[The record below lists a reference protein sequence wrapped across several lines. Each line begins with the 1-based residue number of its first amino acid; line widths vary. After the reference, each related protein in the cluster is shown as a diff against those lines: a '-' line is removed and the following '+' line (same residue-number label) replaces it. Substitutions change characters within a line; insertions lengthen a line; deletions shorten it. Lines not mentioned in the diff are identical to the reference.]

1 MKFLVYIVL
10 ISLLSLLPQY
20 VDACSVAWYS
30 PGGYY
35 MYRVYEEAGRQVP
48 DAERDLLQNCLAW
61 QQITSPDIPI
71 EAIREIVYLMPLEE
85 FEQLYALDKYKG
97 TNAFASYL
105 KEHDPETLDFLLLAK
120 TNEYIRRQRNS
131 RWYYPSMK
139 TGCCST
145 LEEIAEQAIAYDGVR
160 LKDRYLLQ
168 AVRALFTLGRYGQ
181 CVDLWNTQGANLSD
195 GNLMK
200 RMLLPYIAGANYRLN
215 HKCKAIAYFAQA
227 GDIESMLYCAERSGE
242 HLSTVEALEFVYRY
256 APDCPEFSRILQ
268 RFVRKYEP
276 DGCCYGDE
284 AELTEECRRLYR
296 FALHVGHE
304 NKVHNRAMWYYTAA
318 FIAELDGRTD
328 EASYILSLA
337 EKSRGTRFIKE
348 SVAVFRIYLD
358 CKLYVFSDT
367 YEERLFEQLLWG
379 EDRIVAG
386 LTQEVAQQT
395 AAGYKLISGISYY
408 YWNDMLRRIL
418 LSEVCPRMLQA
429 GKTTRALQLANMADN
444 RLRELVGRR
453 GHYETR
459 WNDKKQCIEVTFSDL
474 GTLEHY
480 RRNNEYGNEEYSNHF
495 FELIDSIGLANTLA
509 YYRRVAAPRTEFDRF
524 LNARGYVHKDYL
536 NDIAGTQ
543 CLRAMRYEDA
553 VRYLGAVSRSFEGHL
568 NTSLKW
574 DPFAL
579 EQTAIADCSDF
590 KYRFADQMQALERSI
605 GITTDPD
612 RKAFFMLRF
621 AIGLRNSFGFCWMLT
636 QYYKGEYYWGQ
647 VVEKRKWEY
656 EILAQNAFNRSA
668 QMITSA
674 CAMMTNHELAAQT
687 LLEYRNYKTIVE
699 HYPETEVAKF
709 VRGACDTY
717 IDYHLEKIKN
727 YGQ

>member
-1 MKFLVYIVL
+1 M
-10 ISLLSLLPQY
+10 
-20 VDACSVAWYS
+20 
-30 PGGYY
+30 
-35 MYRVYEEAGRQVP
+35 
-48 DAERDLLQNCLAW
+48 
-61 QQITSPDIPI
+61 
-71 EAIREIVYLMPLEE
+71 
-85 FEQLYALDKYKG
+85 
-97 TNAFASYL
+97 
-105 KEHDPETLDFLLLAK
+105 
-120 TNEYIRRQRNS
+120 
-131 RWYYPSMK
+131 
-139 TGCCST
+139 
-145 LEEIAEQAIAYDGVR
+145 
-160 LKDRYLLQ
+160 
-168 AVRALFTLGRYGQ
+168 
-181 CVDLWNTQGANLSD
+181 
-195 GNLMK
+195 
-200 RMLLPYIAGANYRLN
+200 
-215 HKCKAIAYFAQA
+215 
-227 GDIESMLYCAERSGE
+227 
-242 HLSTVEALEFVYRY
+242 
-256 APDCPEFSRILQ
+256 
-268 RFVRKYEP
+268 
-276 DGCCYGDE
+276 
-284 AELTEECRRLYR
+284 
-296 FALHVGHE
+296 
-304 NKVHNRAMWYYTAA
+304 
-318 FIAELDGRTD
+318 
-328 EASYILSLA
+328 
-337 EKSRGTRFIKE
+337 
-348 SVAVFRIYLD
+348 
-358 CKLYVFSDT
+358 
-367 YEERLFEQLLWG
+367 
-379 EDRIVAG
+379 
-386 LTQEVAQQT
+386 
-395 AAGYKLISGISYY
+395 
-408 YWNDMLRRIL
+408 
-418 LSEVCPRMLQA
+418 
-429 GKTTRALQLANMADN
+429 
-444 RLRELVGRR
+444 
-453 GHYETR
+453 
-459 WNDKKQCIEVTFSDL
+459 TFSDL

-699 HYPETEVAKF
+699 NYPETEVAKF